1 MCYTGKVGGN
11 FMLTTDTYGRI
22 VVLCS
27 LITLLVFVICS
38 FVVSFQIND
47 LLYAIAIIVFM
58 VKYYKEK

>member
-1 MCYTGKVGGN
+1 
-11 FMLTTDTYGRI
+11 MLTTDTYGRI

-47 LLYAIAIIVFM
+47 LLYAVVIVVFM
-58 VKYYKEK
+58 IKYYKVK

>member
-1 MCYTGKVGGN
+1 MI
-11 FMLTTDTYGRI
+11 TTDTYGRI

-27 LITLLVFVICS
+27 LITLLIFVICS